1 MKLMSGPIDGSLLKI
16 GRARRHIGEFETE
29 LAKYLDSRPFRVE
42 WADAGRSAYSVT
54 IAREPPIEL
63 GLIAGDVVHCLRSAL
78 DLLAWQLVWRT
89 GAEPS
94 RDTAFPISTSEESL
108 ERDIERRLRGA
119 RPEATRAVR
128 ETKPYRG
135 GNAVLWAL
143 HHLDIEDKH
152 HIVLPLATDLAGVRI
167 SVLRQATMKF
177 SVPIAPFDEVR
188 RLFGE
193 VPAYAA
199 HYTIVS
205 DAASSR
211 DPSLL
216 EMDVCF
222 GGDSAVAGQPILRTL
237 KQFAEEAQSVIERLG
252 ARCFQT

>member
-1 MKLMSGPIDGSLLKI
+1 MDGSLLKV
-16 GRARRHIGEFETE
+16 GRARRHIDEFETE
-29 LAKYLDSRPFRVE
+29 LAKYLDSHPFRVE
-42 WADAGRSAYSVT
+42 WADASRSAYSVT
-54 IAREPPIEL
+54 IAREPPIQL
-63 GLIAGDVVHCLRSAL
+63 GLIAGDIAHCLRSAL
-78 DLLAWQLVWRT
+78 DLLAWQLVWRS

-108 ERDIERRLRGA
+108 ERTIEWRLRGA
-119 RPEATRAVR
+119 LPEAKRAVR
-128 ETKPYRG
+128 ETKPHRG

-143 HHLDIEDKH
+143 HELDIEDKH
-152 HIVLPLATDLAGVRI
+152 RVVLPLATDLAGVRL
-167 SVLRQATMKF
+167 SVLRQATMTF
-177 SVPIAPFDEVR
+177 SVPIVPVDEIR

-205 DAASSR
+205 DAAGSR
-211 DPSLL
+211 EPSLL

-222 GGDSAVAGQPILRTL
+222 GGDSAVAGQPMLTTL
-237 KQFAEEAQSVIERLG
+237 KRFADEAQSVIERIA